1 MADKTLFGRLRRLF
15 STNVIVRNVGGKKLK
30 VADTDQVQR
39 QVKSHLVDRYTKLHN
54 NLDLVGTGY
63 STVHQIMAA
72 RLALFK
78 DYETMDSDPI
88 ISSALDIYSDESTM
102 KSEYGSVL
110 NVKTE
115 NNNIKEILNNLFYDI
130 MNIEFTLWPWVR
142 NMVKYG
148 DFFLYLDI
156 NEKYGITNV
165 VPLSPYEII
174 RSEGEEADNPYYT
187 KFYLES
193 IEGAHPYF
201 GQRSTSGKG
210 KIEFEN
216 FQIAHFRLSNDSN
229 FFPYGKSMIEGTR
242 KIWKQLTLMED
253 AMLIH
258 RIMRAP
264 SKRVFKID
272 IGNIPPSE
280 VDNYMQ
286 RIINKMKK
294 TPFVDEASGEYNLK
308 YNIQNLTEDF
318 FMPVRG
324 GDSGTEISE
333 LGGID
338 YDSTEDIEYLKNK
351 LLASLRIPKAFLGFD
366 ENMGGKATLAAEDVR
381 FARTIERIQRIIV
394 SELTKIAVVHLYAQ
408 GYTDEDLVNFE
419 LELASPSTMYEQEK
433 VELWG
438 QKVQLATDMT
448 QDKILP
454 TTWIYDNVFKFSE
467 DEKKE
472 IERQIVLDQ
481 KNKFRYSQIEMEGND
496 PAETG
501 DAIGTPSDMAAIG
514 TSAEEMPTPPDT
526 IAGSIFDTGLD
537 SGEDDRP
544 EDQQGGRPPE
554 MNKFGKESGARGRDP
569 LGKQAKNSSPK
580 NKRNLALAHYD
591 AIKNTMGKKSK
602 AIINE
607 TNKVEEVEQEYNE
620 YKEENGV
627 D

>member
-1 MADKTLFGRLRRLF
+1 MADTTLFGRLQRLF

-30 VADTDQVQR
+30 IADTDQVQK

-78 DYETMDSDPI
+78 DYESMDSDPI

-102 KSEYGSVL
+102 KGEYGEVITIKSD
-110 NVKTE
+110 NE
-115 NNNIKEILNNLFYDI
+115 NIKEILHNLFYDI
-130 MNIEFTLWPWVR
+130 MNVEFNLWPWVR

-148 DFFLYLDI
+148 DFFLHLDI
-156 NEKYGITNV
+156 SEKYGITNV

-174 RSEGEEADNPYYT
+174 RAEGEDPENPYYT

-201 GQRSTSGKG
+201 GQKNSGKG

-216 FQIAHFRLSNDSN
+216 FQIAHFRLANDSN
-229 FFPYGKSMIEGTR
+229 FLPYGKSMVESTR

-272 IGNIPPSE
+272 IGNIPPAE

-294 TPFVDEASGEYNLK
+294 TPIIDETTGEYNLK
-308 YNIQNLTEDF
+308 YNMQNLTEDF

-351 LLASLRIPKAFLGFD
+351 LLASLRVPKAFLGFD
-366 ENMGGKATLAAEDVR
+366 ENVGGKATLAAEDVR

-394 SELTKIAVVHLYAQ
+394 SELTKIAVVHLYSQ

-419 LELASPSTMYEQEK
+419 LNLASPSTMYEQEK
-433 VELWG
+433 IELFG
-438 QKVQLATDMT
+438 QKVSLARDMI

-454 TTWIYDNVFKFSE
+454 YEWVYDNIFNFSSE
-467 DEKKE
+467 QKVE
-472 IERQIVLDQ
+472 IENQIIEDQ
-481 KNKFRYSQIEMEGND
+481 KQKFRHSQIEMEGND
-496 PAETG
+496 PQASGESV
-501 DAIGTPSDMAAIG
+501 GTPSDMQSG
-514 TSAEEMPTPPDT
+514 GMFGQQQEPQQDDDSV
-526 IAGSIFDTGLD
+526 AGSIFDPFD
-537 SGEDDRP
+537 SGEDERP
-544 EDQQGGRPPE
+544 EDQQGGRPQE
-554 MNKFGKESGARGRDP
+554 MNKPFKDSGARGRDP
-569 LGKQAKNSSPK
+569 LGKQTKNRRP
-580 NKRNLALAHYD
+580 LALAHYD
-591 AIKNTMGKKSK
+591 ALKKTMGKKSK
-602 AIINE
+602 DIINE
-607 TNKVEEVEQEYNE
+607 TKKVDEMNKEYDE
-620 YKEENGV
+620 YKEENGQN
-627 D
+627 

>member
-1 MADKTLFGRLRRLF
+1 MADTTLFGRLQRLF

-30 VADTDQVQR
+30 IADTDQVQK

-78 DYETMDSDPI
+78 DYESMDSDPI

-102 KSEYGSVL
+102 KGEYGEVVSIKSD
-110 NVKTE
+110 NE
-115 NNNIKEILNNLFYDI
+115 NIKEILHNLFYDI
-130 MNIEFTLWPWVR
+130 MNIEFNLWPWVR

-148 DFFLYLDI
+148 DFFLHLDI

-165 VPLSPYEII
+165 VPLSPYEVI
-174 RSEGEEADNPYYT
+174 RAEGEDPENPYYT

-201 GQRSTSGKG
+201 GQKTSGQG

-216 FQIAHFRLSNDSN
+216 FQIAHFRLANDSN
-229 FFPYGKSMIEGTR
+229 FLPYGKSMVESTR

-272 IGNIPPSE
+272 IGNIPPAE

-294 TPFVDEASGEYNLK
+294 TPIMDEATGEYNLK
-308 YNIQNLTEDF
+308 YNMQNLTEDF

-351 LLASLRIPKAFLGFD
+351 LLASLRVPKAFLGFD
-366 ENMGGKATLAAEDVR
+366 ENVGGKATLAAEDVR
-381 FARTIERIQRIIV
+381 FARTIERIQRIVV
-394 SELTKIAVVHLYAQ
+394 SELTKIAVVHLYSQ

-433 VELWG
+433 IELFG
-438 QKVQLATDMT
+438 QKVNLARDMI

-454 TTWIYDNVFKFSE
+454 YEWIYDNVFNFS
-467 DEKKE
+467 DKQKVE
-472 IERQIVLDQ
+472 IENQIIDDQ
-481 KNKFRYSQIEMEGND
+481 KQKFRHSQIEMEGND
-496 PAETG
+496 PQETG
-501 DAIGTPSDMAAIG
+501 DAIGTPSDMAAVG
-514 TSAEEMPTPPDT
+514 VGQDDAQTPPDT
-526 IAGSIFDTGLD
+526 IAGSIFDPFPD
-537 SGEDDRP
+537 EEKEDERP
-544 EDQQGGRPPE
+544 EDQQGGRPQE
-554 MNKFGKESGARGRDP
+554 MNKPFKDSGARGRDP
-569 LGKQAKNSSPK
+569 LGKQTKNRRP
-580 NKRNLALAHYD
+580 LALAHYD
-591 AIKNTMGKKSK
+591 ALKKTMGVKKSK
-602 AIINE
+602 DIIQE
-607 TNKVEEVEQEYNE
+607 TTQVDELEKEYNE
-620 YKEENGV
+620 YKEEKGKE
-627 D
+627 

>member
-1 MADKTLFGRLRRLF
+1 MADTTLFGRLQRLF

-30 VADTDQVQR
+30 IADTDQVQK

-78 DYETMDSDPI
+78 DYESMDSDPI

-102 KSEYGSVL
+102 KGEYGEVITI
-110 NVKTE
+110 KTDNE
-115 NNNIKEILNNLFYDI
+115 NIKEILHNLFYDI
-130 MNIEFTLWPWVR
+130 MNIEFNLWPWVR

-148 DFFLYLDI
+148 DFFLHLDI

-165 VPLSPYEII
+165 VPLSPYEVI
-174 RSEGEEADNPYYT
+174 RAEGEDPVNPYYT

-201 GQRSTSGKG
+201 GQKTSGKG
-210 KIEFEN
+210 RIEFEN
-216 FQIAHFRLSNDSN
+216 FQIAHFRLANDSN
-229 FFPYGKSMIEGTR
+229 FLPYGKSMVESTR

-272 IGNIPPSE
+272 IGNIPPNE

-294 TPFVDEASGEYNLK
+294 TPIIDEQTGEYNLK
-308 YNIQNLTEDF
+308 YNMQNLTEDF

-324 GDSGTEISE
+324 GDSGTEINE

-351 LLASLRIPKAFLGFD
+351 LLASLRVPKAFLGFD
-366 ENMGGKATLAAEDVR
+366 ENVGGKATLAAEDVR

-394 SELTKIAVVHLYAQ
+394 SELTKIAVVHLYSQ
-408 GYTDEDLVNFE
+408 GYTDADLVNFE

-433 VELWG
+433 IELFG
-438 QKVQLATDMT
+438 QKVNLARDMI

-454 TTWIYDNVFKFSE
+454 TSWVYDNVFNFS
-467 DEKKE
+467 DKEKVN
-472 IERQIVLDQ
+472 IENQIIEDQ
-481 KNKFRYSQIEMEGND
+481 KQKFRHSQIEMEGND
-496 PAETG
+496 PMETG
-501 DAIGTPSDMAAIG
+501 DAIGTPSDMAAVG
-514 TSAEEMPTPPDT
+514 VGQDDAQTPPDT
-526 IAGSIFDTGLD
+526 IAGSIFDPFND
-537 SGEDDRP
+537 GEKEDERP
-544 EDQQGGRPPE
+544 EDQQGGRPQE
-554 MNKFGKESGARGRDP
+554 MNKPFKDSGARGRDP
-569 LGKQAKNSSPK
+569 LGKQTKNRRP
-580 NKRNLALAHYD
+580 LALAHFD
-591 AIKNTMGKKSK
+591 ALKNTMGKKSRD
-602 AIINE
+602 IINE
-607 TNKVEEVEQEYNE
+607 TQKVDEMEKEYDE
-620 YKEENGV
+620 YKNEKGKE
-627 D
+627 

>member
-1 MADKTLFGRLRRLF
+1 MADTTLFGRLQRLF

-30 VADTDQVQR
+30 IADTDQVQK

-63 STVHQIMAA
+63 STVHQVMAA

-78 DYETMDSDPI
+78 DYESMDSDPI

-102 KSEYGSVL
+102 KGQYGEVITIKSD
-110 NVKTE
+110 NE
-115 NNNIKEILNNLFYDI
+115 NIKEILHNLFYDI
-130 MNIEFTLWPWVR
+130 MNVEFNLWPWVR

-148 DFFLYLDI
+148 DFFLHLDI

-165 VPLSPYEII
+165 VPLSPYEVV
-174 RSEGEEADNPYYT
+174 RAEGEDPENPYYT

-201 GQRSTSGKG
+201 GQKNSGKG

-216 FQIAHFRLSNDSN
+216 FQIAHFRLANDSN
-229 FFPYGKSMIEGTR
+229 FLPYGKSMVESTR

-272 IGNIPPSE
+272 IGNIPPNE

-294 TPFVDEASGEYNLK
+294 TPFMDESTGEYNLK
-308 YNIQNLTEDF
+308 YNMQNLTEDF
-318 FMPVRG
+318 FLPVRG
-324 GDSGTEISE
+324 GDSGTEINE

-351 LLASLRIPKAFLGFD
+351 LLASLRVPKAFLGFD
-366 ENMGGKATLAAEDVR
+366 ENVGGKATLAAEDVR

-394 SELTKIAVVHLYAQ
+394 SELTKIAVVHLYSQ

-433 VELWG
+433 IELFG
-438 QKVQLATDMT
+438 QKVSLARDMIN
-448 QDKILP
+448 DKILP
-454 TTWIYDNVFKFSE
+454 YNWVYDNVFNFS
-467 DEKKE
+467 DKEKVE
-472 IERQIVLDQ
+472 IEKQIIEDQ
-481 KNKFRYSQIEMEGND
+481 KQKFRHSQIEMEGND
-496 PAETG
+496 PMASGES
-501 DAIGTPSDMAAIG
+501 IGTPSDMAAVGIG
-514 TSAEEMPTPPDT
+514 QDDAQTPPDT
-526 IAGSIFDTGLD
+526 VAGSIFDPFD
-537 SGEDDRP
+537 DGEDDRP
-544 EDQQGGRPPE
+544 EDQQGGRPQE
-554 MNKFGKESGARGRDP
+554 MNKPFKDSGARGRDP
-569 LGKQAKNSSPK
+569 LGKQTKNRRP
-580 NKRNLALAHYD
+580 LALAHYD
-591 AIKNTMGKKSK
+591 ALKKTMGVKKSK
-602 AIINE
+602 DIIQE
-607 TNKVEEVEQEYNE
+607 TNQVEEMNKEYNE
-620 YKEENGV
+620 YKEEKGKE
-627 D
+627 

>member
-1 MADKTLFGRLRRLF
+1 MADTTLFGRLQRLF

-30 VADTDQVQR
+30 IADTDQVQK

-78 DYETMDSDPI
+78 DYESMDSDPI

-102 KSEYGSVL
+102 KGEYGQVITIKS
-110 NVKTE
+110 E
-115 NNNIKEILNNLFYDI
+115 NENIKEILHNLFYDI
-130 MNIEFTLWPWVR
+130 MNVEFNLWPWVR

-148 DFFLYLDI
+148 DFFLHLDI

-165 VPLSPYEII
+165 VPLSPYEVV
-174 RSEGEEADNPYYT
+174 RAEGEDPENPYYT

-193 IEGAHPYF
+193 IEGANQQF
-201 GQRSTSGKG
+201 GQRAKNGK

-216 FQIAHFRLSNDSN
+216 FQIAHFRLANDSN
-229 FFPYGKSMIEGTR
+229 FLPYGKSMIESTR

-272 IGNIPPSE
+272 IGNIPPAE

-294 TPFVDEASGEYNLK
+294 TPFIDESTGEYNLK

-324 GDSGTEISE
+324 GDSGTEINE

-351 LLASLRIPKAFLGFD
+351 LLASLRVPKAFLGFD
-366 ENMGGKATLAAEDVR
+366 ENVGGKATLAAEDVR
-381 FARTIERIQRIIV
+381 FARTIERIQRIII
-394 SELTKIAVVHLYAQ
+394 SELTKIAVVHLYSQ
-408 GYTDEDLVNFE
+408 GYTDADLVNFE
-419 LELASPSTMYEQEK
+419 LDLASPSTMYEQEK
-433 VELWG
+433 IELLG
-438 QKVQLATDMT
+438 QKVTLARDMIS
-448 QDKILP
+448 DKILP
-454 TTWIYDNVFKFSE
+454 TNWVYDNVFNFSS
-467 DEKKE
+467 DEKIE
-472 IERQIVLDQ
+472 IENQIIEDQ
-481 KNKFRYSQIEMEGND
+481 KQKFRHSQIEMEGND
-496 PAETG
+496 PQQSGESV
-501 DAIGTPSDMAAIG
+501 GTPSDMQSPG
-514 TSAEEMPTPPDT
+514 LFGGQQDQQPQEDDSV
-526 IAGSIFDTGLD
+526 AGSIFDPFSD
-537 SGEDDRP
+537 EEDDRP
-544 EDQQGGRPPE
+544 EDEQGGRPQE
-554 MNKFGKESGARGRDP
+554 MNKPFKDSGARGRDP
-569 LGKQAKNSSPK
+569 LGKQTKNRRP
-580 NKRNLALAHYD
+580 LALAHYD
-591 AIKNTMGKKSK
+591 ALKKTMGKKSK
-602 AIINE
+602 SIIQE
-607 TNKVEEVEQEYNE
+607 TNQVDELEKEYNE
-620 YKEENGV
+620 YKEENG
-627 D
+627 DN

>member
-1 MADKTLFGRLRRLF
+1 MADTTLFGRLQRLF

-30 VADTDQVQR
+30 IADTDQVQK

-78 DYETMDSDPI
+78 DYESMDSDPI

-102 KSEYGSVL
+102 KGEYGEV
-110 NVKTE
+110 VTIKTDNE
-115 NNNIKEILNNLFYDI
+115 NIKEILHNLFYDI
-130 MNIEFTLWPWVR
+130 MNIEFNLWPWVR

-148 DFFLYLDI
+148 DFFLHLDI
-156 NEKYGITNV
+156 SEKYGITNV
-165 VPLSPYEII
+165 VPLSPYEVV
-174 RSEGEEADNPYYT
+174 RAEGEDPVNPYYT

-201 GQRSTSGKG
+201 GQKTSGKG
-210 KIEFEN
+210 RIEFEN
-216 FQIAHFRLSNDSN
+216 FQIAHFRLANDSN
-229 FFPYGKSMIEGTR
+229 FLPYGKSMVESTR

-272 IGNIPPSE
+272 IGNIPPAE

-294 TPFVDEASGEYNLK
+294 TPIMDESTGEYNLK
-308 YNIQNLTEDF
+308 YNMQNLTEDF

-333 LGGID
+333 LSGID

-351 LLASLRIPKAFLGFD
+351 LLASLRVPKAFLGFD
-366 ENMGGKATLAAEDVR
+366 ENVGGKATLAAEDVR

-394 SELTKIAVVHLYAQ
+394 SELTKIAVVHLYSQ
-408 GYTDEDLVNFE
+408 GYTDADLVNFE

-433 VELWG
+433 IELFG
-438 QKVQLATDMT
+438 QKVSLARDMI

-454 TTWIYDNVFKFSE
+454 YEWVYDNIFNFS
-467 DEKKE
+467 DKQKVE
-472 IERQIVLDQ
+472 IENQIIEDQ
-481 KNKFRYSQIEMEGND
+481 KQKFRHSQIEMEGND
-496 PAETG
+496 PMSSGES
-501 DAIGTPSDMAAIG
+501 IGTPSDMAAVGIG
-514 TSAEEMPTPPDT
+514 ADDTATPPDT
-526 IAGSIFDTGLD
+526 AAGSIFDPFD
-537 SGEDDRP
+537 SGEDERP
-544 EDQQGGRPPE
+544 EDEQGGRPQE
-554 MNKFGKESGARGRDP
+554 MNKPFKDSGARGRDP
-569 LGKQAKNSSPK
+569 LGKQTKNRRP
-580 NKRNLALAHYD
+580 LALAHFD
-591 AIKNTMGKKSK
+591 ALKNTMGKKSK
-602 AIINE
+602 DIINE
-607 TNKVEEVEQEYNE
+607 TKKVDELEKEYNE
-620 YKEENGV
+620 YKEEKGKE
-627 D
+627 

>member
-1 MADKTLFGRLRRLF
+1 
-15 STNVIVRNVGGKKLK
+15 
-30 VADTDQVQR
+30 
-39 QVKSHLVDRYTKLHN
+39 
-54 NLDLVGTGY
+54 
-63 STVHQIMAA
+63 MAA

-78 DYETMDSDPI
+78 DYESMDSDPI

-102 KSEYGSVL
+102 KGEYGQVITIKSD
-110 NVKTE
+110 ND
-115 NNNIKEILNNLFYDI
+115 NIKEILNNLFYDI
-130 MNIEFTLWPWVR
+130 MNIEFNLWPWTR

-148 DFFLYLDI
+148 DFFLHLDI
-156 NEKYGITNV
+156 SEKYGITNV
-165 VPLSPYEII
+165 VPLSPYEVI
-174 RSEGEEADNPYYT
+174 RSEGEDPENPYYT

-201 GQRSTSGKG
+201 GQKPSGKG

-216 FQIAHFRLSNDSN
+216 FQIAHFRLANDSN
-229 FFPYGKSMIEGTR
+229 FLPYGKSMIESTR

-272 IGNIPPSE
+272 IGNIPPAE

-294 TPFVDEASGEYNLK
+294 TPVIDEATGEYNLK

-324 GDSGTEISE
+324 GDSGTEINE

-351 LLASLRIPKAFLGFD
+351 LLASLRVPKAFLGFD
-366 ENMGGKATLAAEDVR
+366 ENVGGKATLAAEDVR

-394 SELTKIAVVHLYAQ
+394 SELTKVAVVHLYSQ
-408 GYTDEDLVNFE
+408 GYTDADLVNFE

-433 VELWG
+433 IELFG
-438 QKVQLATDMT
+438 QKVGLARDMI

-454 TTWIYDNVFKFSE
+454 YNWVYDNVFNFS
-467 DEKKE
+467 DKEKID
-472 IERQIVLDQ
+472 IENQIIDDQ
-481 KNKFRYSQIEMEGND
+481 KQKFRHSQIEMEGND
-496 PAETG
+496 PMETG
-501 DAIGTPSDMAAIG
+501 DAIGTPSDMAAVGVGQDDAQI
-514 TSAEEMPTPPDT
+514 PPDT
-526 IAGSIFDTGLD
+526 IAGSIFDPFPD
-537 SGEDDRP
+537 EEKDDRP
-544 EDQQGGRPPE
+544 EDEQGGRPKE
-554 MNKFGKESGARGRDP
+554 MNKPFKDSGARGRDP
-569 LGKQAKNSSPK
+569 LGKQTKNRRP
-580 NKRNLALAHYD
+580 LALAHFD
-591 AIKNTMGKKSK
+591 ALKKTMGKKSK

-607 TNKVEEVEQEYNE
+607 TQKVEEVEQEYNE
-620 YKEENGV
+620 YKNEKDV

>member
-1 MADKTLFGRLRRLF
+1 MADTTLFGRLRRLF

-30 VADTDQVQR
+30 IADTDQVQK
-39 QVKSHLVDRYTKLHN
+39 QVKSHLVDRYSKLHT

-63 STVHQIMAA
+63 STVHQVMAA

-78 DYETMDSDPI
+78 DYESMDSDPI

-102 KSEYGSVL
+102 KGQYGQVIE
-110 NVKTE
+110 VKTDNE
-115 NNNIKEILNNLFYDI
+115 NIKDILNNLFYDI
-130 MNIEFTLWPWVR
+130 MNIEFNLWPWVR

-148 DFFLYLDI
+148 DFFLHLDI
-156 NEKYGITNV
+156 SEKYGITNV
-165 VPLSPYEII
+165 VPLSPYEVI
-174 RSEGEEADNPYYT
+174 RAEGEDPENPYYT

-201 GQRSTSGKG
+201 GQKSSPQG

-216 FQIAHFRLSNDSN
+216 FQIAHFRLANDSN
-229 FFPYGKSMIEGTR
+229 FLPYGKSMVESTR

-272 IGNIPPSE
+272 IGNIPPAE

-294 TPFVDEASGEYNLK
+294 TPIMDEQTGEYNLK
-308 YNIQNLTEDF
+308 YNMQNLTEDF

-333 LGGID
+333 LSGID

-351 LLASLRIPKAFLGFD
+351 LLASLRVPKAFLGFD

-394 SELTKIAVVHLYAQ
+394 SELTKIAVVHLYSQ
-408 GYTDEDLVNFE
+408 GYTDADLVNFE

-433 VELWG
+433 IELFG
-438 QKVQLATDMT
+438 QKVNLARDMIS
-448 QDKILP
+448 DKILP
-454 TTWIYDNVFKFSE
+454 TSWVYDNVFNFSDKEKVNIENQIIE
-467 DEKKE
+467 DKK
-472 IERQIVLDQ
+472 Q
-481 KNKFRYSQIEMEGND
+481 KFRHSQIEMEGND
-496 PAETG
+496 PMETG
-501 DAIGTPSDMAAIG
+501 DAIGTPSDMAAVG
-514 TSAEEMPTPPDT
+514 VGQDDAQTPPDT
-526 IAGSIFDTGLD
+526 IAGSIFDPFND
-537 SGEDDRP
+537 GEKEDERP
-544 EDQQGGRPPE
+544 EDQQGGRPKE
-554 MNKFGKESGARGRDP
+554 MNKPFKDSGARGRDP
-569 LGKQAKNSSPK
+569 LGKQTKNRRP
-580 NKRNLALAHYD
+580 LALAHFD
-591 AIKNTMGKKSK
+591 ALKNTMGKKSRD
-602 AIINE
+602 IINE
-607 TNKVEEVEQEYNE
+607 TQKVDELEKEYDE
-620 YKEENGV
+620 YKNEKGKE
-627 D
+627 